1 MKKTDPNTPFIFILQ
16 VASVSAI
23 WFFVGGITIWMINLV
38 SLSLRYQDALGASI
52 GISLVAV
59 PVFLGLA
66 SVLTYVF
73 VGLRREF
80 VKGRSE
86 NVDSE

>member
-1 MKKTDPNTPFIFILQ
+1 MTRTDPNTPFIFVLQ
-16 VASVSAI
+16 VLSISMI
-23 WFFVGGITIWMINLV
+23 WVFVGGITAWIVNLL
-38 SLSLRYQDALGASI
+38 SLSLEYQDALGASI

-66 SVLTYVF
+66 GVLTYVF

-80 VKGRSE
+80 VRE
-86 NVDSE
+86 RDSDTNPE